1 MKSIDWNLCLIADTE
16 FASGR
21 DIVSIV
27 EDAVEEGVK
36 LIQLR
41 SKKLTSK
48 DILELALKL
57 SAFLRKKDVPLIIN
71 DRVDIAFSSDAAGV
85 HLGQQDLPIRFARKI
100 LGKNKLIGISVNTV
114 EEALEAEDLGAD
126 YLGVG
131 PVFPTSTKE
140 ETRPLLGVKGFK
152 AIRGKVK
159 IPVLAIGGISA
170 ENAGEVM
177 AAGADGIAVISAIL
191 GEKNIRKATGR
202 LLEAIIKI
210 QEIFP

>member
-114 EEALEAEDLGAD
+114 EEALEAEDFGAD